1 MVVVVCS
8 CGSCGRFGRCGRVVE
23 KPDVEDVKEGSP
35 GDRLRG
41 VKVANCCSVFFPL
54 FEILYLPCFGYSQ
67 LCVSDYFMFSLLFC
81 EAEGRQYHQRLP

>member
-1 MVVVVCS
+1 MVVVCS
-8 CGSCGRFGRCGRVVE
+8 CGSCGRFGSCGRVVE
-23 KPDVEDVKEGSP
+23 KPDVEDVKVGSP

-67 LCVSDYFMFSLLFC
+67 LCISSYFLFFVRPRGANITKDFL
-81 EAEGRQYHQRLP
+81 EASR